1 MHFNVRFLIR
11 LPLAAWALSLLLAG
25 ASARADDDDAKA
37 APEASRWGLGV
48 GLGTER
54 SLYKGI
60 NSKNIG
66 IPLISYE
73 NSYVRLFGNT
83 LDVKLPSLGP
93 VRFALRTKVA
103 LGEGYKASDSSFL
116 TGMDTRKGSL
126 DIGLAATVP
135 TPYAKLTMEWLADA
149 SGNSK
154 GQQLKFGIE
163 RPFVWDRR
171 FELTPSLGVTWLDKK
186 YVDYYYG
193 VKPTEATAARP
204 EYLGKATT
212 NVEAA
217 LRLGYVIDPHQRVFL
232 EFTETHWGS
241 GITSSPLVD
250 KTTTPGVRFGYLYR
264 F

>member
-11 LPLAAWALSLLLAG
+11 LPFAVWALSLLLVG

-37 APEASRWGLGV
+37 APESSHWGLGLA
-48 GLGTER
+48 LGTER

-60 NSKNIG
+60 SSKSLG

-73 NSYVRLFGNT
+73 NSAIRVFGNT
-83 LDVKLPSLGP
+83 LDVKLPPVGP
-93 VRFALRTKVA
+93 VRWAFRTKVA

-126 DIGLAATVP
+126 DIGLAAMVP
-135 TPYAKLTMEWLADA
+135 TPYAKLTMEWLGDA
-149 SGNSK
+149 SGHSK
-154 GQQLKFGIE
+154 GQQLKFGVE
-163 RPFVWDRR
+163 RPFMWNGR
-171 FELTPSLGVTWLDKK
+171 FELTPSVGVTWLDKK

-193 VKPTEATAARP
+193 VKPTEATTARP

-217 LRLGYVIDPHQRVFL
+217 LRMGYLIDTHQRVFF
-232 EFTETHWGS
+232 EVSETHWGS
-241 GITSSPLVD
+241 GITKSPIVD
-250 KTTTPGVRFGYLYR
+250 KTTTPGLRFGYLYR